1 MRSTVPATAAAVG
14 TDATPAPRIRGGRRS
29 RAFDRSLVAVAVPLV
44 IVEQVARWRIDGPA
58 PDPHTGLYL
67 VISALA
73 VASAVALLVRRTS
86 PEPALVL
93 GVVVSVVMPF
103 WGLGSAGTFFVCA
116 IALYSG
122 AAYVGRRRALS
133 MAGLLLVVTAVS
145 SIPNDFGVWERVVN
159 ILVPVLFLAALWLW
173 GDNVAIRRAYVE
185 ALRARVGTLESERE
199 ARSRAAV
206 AEERARIARDMHD
219 IVAHH
224 VGAIVVQAQGARYAL
239 AGDPAAAQAALDTI
253 SDSAR
258 SALSELRSTIAVL
271 TDIGGTAEHTPQPEA
286 SGIHTL
292 IEPMRAA
299 GLPVSMTTSG
309 DLADLPRA
317 VSLAVYRVAQE
328 SLTNALK
335 HGAPG
340 GHTSLRIE
348 RSRVR
353 VTVLVVNDVSESHG
367 TPEGSGHGLLG
378 MGARVSAV
386 GGRLSAGP
394 EGGRWRVEAV
404 LPAETLT

>member
-1 MRSTVPATAAAVG
+1 MPPTTSTTPATVG
-14 TDATPAPRIRGGRRS
+14 SEVTPAPQIRGGRRS

-58 PDPHTGLYL
+58 PDPSTALYL
-67 VISALA
+67 VVSVLA
-73 VASAVALLVRRTS
+73 VTSAITLLRRRTA
-86 PEPALVL
+86 PELALVL
-93 GVVVSVVMPF
+93 GAIVSVAMPF
-103 WGLGSAGTFFVCA
+103 WGLGSAGSFFVCA

-122 AAYVGRRRALS
+122 AAYLGRRRALA

-145 SIPNDFGVWERVVN
+145 SIPNDFSVWERVVN
-159 ILVPVLFLAALWLW
+159 ILLPVLFLAALWLW
-173 GDNVAIRRAYVE
+173 GDNVATRRAYVE

-253 SDSAR
+253 ADSAR

-271 TDIGGTAEHTPQPEA
+271 TDVAGAVEHTPQPEA
-286 SGIHTL
+286 SGIHAL

-299 GLPVSMTTSG
+299 GLSVSMTTSG

-335 HGAPG
+335 HGAAGCP
-340 GHTSLRIE
+340 TSLRIE
-348 RSRVR
+348 RSPVA

-367 TPEGSGHGLLG
+367 TTEGSGQGLLG
-378 MGARVSAV
+378 MGARVTAV
-386 GGRLSAGP
+386 RGRLSAGP
-394 EGGRWRVEAV
+394 RGGQWRVEAV
-404 LPAETLT
+404 LPAETST